1 MWVWFWVLLEWG
13 CVGMV
18 SVSSCHDLWA
28 HAMNFILHVC
38 SDCVWCVCVFSV
50 LCGEEEGGLG
60 SGFVWCVF
68 GCCSRGEFMGVLC
81 GLDLGD

>member
-1 MWVWFWVLLEWG
+1 ML
-13 CVGMV
+13 CV
-18 SVSSCHDLWA
+18 C
-28 HAMNFILHVC
+28 I
-38 SDCVWCVCVFSV
+38 DCVWCVCVFSV